1 MEEKPIK
8 PTNAT
13 KPVAPKASAPKP
25 ATPKASAPKAT
36 APKASAPKVAPKA
49 PNTGMTAEQAKQAE
63 LQSAMQSS
71 KGGKDTKKQ
80 RTVKKLVFSL
90 ILVVLIAAIAVS
102 AAVVVPLLMNKN
114 GEKDIIVDIEKDMT
128 YGETVRKFSDEVKDY
143 NMGDT
148 IERGLTVRNNGEGDV
163 FVCFKIEI
171 YEKDQEDTSFPID
184 MVATPKINTSIWS
197 VGNITEEINDTGR
210 TATTQYYYCNNV
222 LTKKNGTTNTALLF
236 KEYVVNA
243 ESAIA
248 NQYANKSVTVKVT
261 IKFVNANV
269 SNLSSQTD
277 ACWNNAPE
285 AWKGIMRTATNK

>member
-13 KPVAPKASAPKP
+13 KPVAPKAPATKPATPKAPATKP
-25 ATPKASAPKAT
+25 ATPKAS
-36 APKASAPKVAPKA
+36 APKA

-71 KGGKDTKKQ
+71 KSGKDPKKQ

-102 AAVVVPLLMNKN
+102 AAVVVPLLMNKS

-171 YEKDQEDTSFPID
+171 YEKDQEDTSYPID

-222 LTKKNGTTNTALLF
+222 LTKKNGTTSTALLF